1 MGIQHLE
8 IQNVR
13 NIQSQKIEFC
23 SGLNVF
29 YGKNGSGKTSVIE
42 AIHILGTGK
51 SFRASQIRQ
60 VVKEGE
66 SELIVFS
73 RLQNEENKAVSIG
86 IQRNKTEFHA
96 KIDGVRIK
104 GLSELAKQLPLL
116 VITPESHRLLESGP
130 SWRRKYLDW
139 GVFHVEHQYASVW
152 SKYHTALKQR
162 NSLLQQK
169 GSQLNIQT
177 WTETLCSLGEDL
189 HQYRFA
195 YFEKLTP
202 LLNKFSDIFLPGQR
216 LEFEYSIGW
225 PKHGTL
231 HDALES
237 HLVQDL
243 QHGRTEYGPHRADL
257 KIRFNG
263 MNARETVSRGQQ
275 KLLVYAMQLAQIDC
289 IYETAS
295 KRTTLLLDDLSAELD
310 EEKIGLL
317 LNTINKEFNQVVITT
332 ADLNSIPVER
342 FTNKRLFHV
351 EHGLITSA

>member
-1 MGIQHLE
+1 MSIQHLE
-8 IQNVR
+8 IHNVR
-13 NIQSQKIEFC
+13 NIQSQKIDFC
-23 SGLNVF
+23 SGLNIF

-51 SFRASQIRQ
+51 SFRASQIKQ

-73 RLQNEENKAVSIG
+73 RLLNEGNKGVSIG
-86 IQRNKTEFHA
+86 IKRNKTEFQA
-96 KIDGVRIK
+96 KIDGVKIK

-139 GVFHVEHQYASVW
+139 GVFHVEHEYASVW
-152 SKYHTALKQR
+152 SKYHAALKQR

-169 GSQLNIQT
+169 GDKQNIQT
-177 WTETLCSLGEDL
+177 WTETLCSLGQIL
-189 HQYRFA
+189 HQYRIA
-195 YFEKLTP
+195 YFEKLLP
-202 LLNKFSDIFLPGQR
+202 LLLKFSEVFLPGQR
-216 LEFEYSIGW
+216 LDFEYSKGW
-225 PKHGTL
+225 PKQGSL
-231 HDALES
+231 QDALES
-237 HLVQDL
+237 HLAQDL

-263 MNARETVSRGQQ
+263 MNARESVSRGQQ

-317 LNTINKEFNQVVITT
+317 LDTINKEFNQVVITT
-332 ADLNSIPVER
+332 ADINSIPVKR
-342 FTNKRLFHV
+342 FKNKRLFHV
-351 EHGLITSA
+351 EHGLITSE

>member
-1 MGIQHLE
+1 MSIQHLE
-8 IQNVR
+8 INNVR
-13 NIQSQKIEFC
+13 NIQSQKIDFC

-29 YGKNGSGKTSVIE
+29 YGRNGSGKTSVIE

-51 SFRASQIRQ
+51 SFRASQIKQ

-66 SELIVFS
+66 SELIVYS
-73 RLQNEENKAVSIG
+73 RLLKEGNKKVSVG
-86 IQRNKTEFHA
+86 IQRNRNEFQA
-96 KIDGVRIK
+96 RIDGVKIK

-116 VITPESHRLLESGP
+116 VITPESHRLLENGP

-139 GVFHVEHQYASVW
+139 GVFHVEHEYASIW

-169 GSQLNIQT
+169 GTQHNIQT
-177 WTETLCSLGEDL
+177 WTETLCSLGNTL
-189 HQYRFA
+189 HHFRDR
-195 YFEKLTP
+195 YFEKLLP
-202 LLNKFSDIFLPGQR
+202 QLLKFCDVFLPGHK
-216 LEFEYSIGW
+216 LEFEYSYGW
-225 PKHGTL
+225 PRHSTL
-231 HDALES
+231 KEAIDS
-237 HLVQDL
+237 HVEQDL
-243 QHGRTEYGPHRADL
+243 HHGRTEYGPHRADL

-310 EEKIGLL
+310 EEKIRLL
-317 LNTINKEFNQVVITT
+317 LDTINREFNQVVITT

-342 FTNKRLFHV
+342 FKDKKLFHV
-351 EHGLITSA
+351 EHGLITSE

>member
-1 MGIQHLE
+1 MSIQHLE
-8 IQNVR
+8 ISNVR
-13 NIQSQKIEFC
+13 NIQSQKIDFC

-51 SFRASQIRQ
+51 SFRASQIKQ

-66 SELIVFS
+66 SELVVYS
-73 RLQNEENKAVSIG
+73 RLLGENNKGISIG
-86 IQRNKTEFHA
+86 IQRNRTEFQA
-96 KIDGVRIK
+96 KIDGVKIK

-139 GVFHVEHQYASVW
+139 GVFHVEHKYASIW
-152 SKYHTALKQR
+152 SKYHSALKQR

-169 GSQLNIQT
+169 GTRHNIQT
-177 WTETLCSLGEDL
+177 WTETLSGLGEML
-189 HQYRFA
+189 HQYRAA
-195 YFEKLTP
+195 YFDKLLP
-202 LLNKFSDIFLPGQR
+202 LLQKFSEVFLPGQR
-216 LEFEYSIGW
+216 LEFEYSFGW

-231 HDALES
+231 QEALDS
-237 HLVQDL
+237 HVVQDL
-243 QHGRTEYGPHRADL
+243 HHARTEYGPHRADL

-263 MNARETVSRGQQ
+263 MNAREAVSRGQQ

-342 FTNKRLFHV
+342 FQNKRLFHV
-351 EHGLITSA
+351 EHGLITSE